1 MKSLELTKPITTE
14 SLLSEFESRFNMTMD
29 LTKFNEHELQDYANH
44 VRTKIHEITQN
55 THFGQELKDNSY
67 QKSQMML
74 DIINQAITERK
85 LGEYG
90 GDTGNSILD
99 KATAPIKDKLSKG
112 QALSP
117 EERTAAS
124 KLMAMKKMP
133 KGTGT
138 MMGVK
143 EVGEEQSE
151 INEVP
156 GAGLV
161 KRGLRSLGAKAAG
174 AIGMKGTAAGLKGA
188 AQADKKAREL
198 YTQLRRYAGQTGG
211 DVDALT
217 VTDLQSF
224 LQKQGYKTDRTPK
237 GPAGK
242 VLNKQQVDDILMKSV
257 QDTFRFQAPA
267 TAKSQEKSTMQTDFM
282 KQFKQ
287 MASDPATKKKLMS
300 ILQGQTVP
308 AESVT
313 ENPAMALGRV
323 AAKAAGSAAG
333 TTVANRAMNKLG
345 MKEGV
350 EEQSELI
357 LAAKD
362 MMDKVT
368 GYLED
373 LASMKT
379 EGMLELADRIR
390 DEMGAEKSD
399 AFLQK
404 IQPAI
409 EQAEATLT
417 TTRQELDNGVRIL
430 TGEEVASE
438 PMGADDTM
446 DMDTD
451 LDSLDTDMDD
461 TETDEFGASDA
472 EAGGTE
478 PEGREQRE
486 SKEVFEASNRLYSKL
501 AGK

>member
-1 MKSLELTKPITTE
+1 MKSLDLTKPLTTE
-14 SLLSEFESRFNMTMD
+14 SLLKEFESRFNMTMD
-29 LTKFNEHELQDYANH
+29 LSQFNEEELQDYANH

-55 THFGQELKDNSY
+55 THFGHELKDDGY
-67 QKSQMML
+67 QKNQMML

-85 LGEYG
+85 LAEYG
-90 GDTGNSILD
+90 GNTDNPVLD
-99 KATAPIKDKLSKG
+99 KATAPIKDKLKKG

-117 EERTAAS
+117 DEREAAS
-124 KLMAMKKMP
+124 KLMASK
-133 KGTGT
+133 T
-138 MMGVK
+138 
-143 EVGEEQSE
+143 
-151 INEVP
+151 NEVAP
-156 GAGLV
+156 LMA
-161 KRGLRSLGAKAAG
+161 LGTVAAR
-174 AIGMKGTAAGLKGA
+174 AAGTAAGTTA
-188 AQADKKAREL
+188 VNRIADKL
-198 YTQLRRYAGQTGG
+198 G
-211 DVDALT
+211 
-217 VTDLQSF
+217 
-224 LQKQGYKTDRTPK
+224 
-237 GPAGK
+237 
-242 VLNKQQVDDILMKSV
+242 
-257 QDTFRFQAPA
+257 
-267 TAKSQEKSTMQTDFM
+267 
-282 KQFKQ
+282 
-287 MASDPATKKKLMS
+287 ASK
-300 ILQGQTVP
+300 
-308 AESVT
+308 
-313 ENPAMALGRV
+313 
-323 AAKAAGSAAG
+323 
-333 TTVANRAMNKLG
+333 MNKDK
-345 MKEGV
+345 MIKKEGV

-368 GYLED
+368 SFLED

-430 TGEEVASE
+430 TGEEVASD

-451 LDSLDTDMDD
+451 LDSLDSEGGE
-461 TETDEFGASDA
+461 ETDEFGASDA

-486 SKEVFEASNRLYSKL
+486 SKEVFEASNRLFSKL

>member
-1 MKSLELTKPITTE
+1 MNSLELTKPLTTQ
-14 SLLSEFESRFNMTMD
+14 SLLKEFESRFNMTMD
-29 LTKFNEHELQDYANH
+29 LSKLSEEELQDYANH

-55 THFGQELKDNSY
+55 THFGQELKDSNY

-74 DIINQAITERK
+74 DIINQEVAQRK

-90 GDTGNSILD
+90 GGM
-99 KATAPIKDKLSKG
+99 ATDPEVKG
-112 QALSP
+112 
-117 EERTAAS
+117 
-124 KLMAMKKMP
+124 
-133 KGTGT
+133 
-138 MMGVK
+138 
-143 EVGEEQSE
+143 
-151 INEVP
+151 
-156 GAGLV
+156 
-161 KRGLRSLGAKAAG
+161 
-174 AIGMKGTAAGLKGA
+174 
-188 AQADKKAREL
+188 
-198 YTQLRRYAGQTGG
+198 
-211 DVDALT
+211 
-217 VTDLQSF
+217 
-224 LQKQGYKTDRTPK
+224 
-237 GPAGK
+237 
-242 VLNKQQVDDILMKSV
+242 
-257 QDTFRFQAPA
+257 
-267 TAKSQEKSTMQTDFM
+267 
-282 KQFKQ
+282 
-287 MASDPATKKKLMS
+287 
-300 ILQGQTVP
+300 
-308 AESVT
+308 
-313 ENPAMALGRV
+313 
-323 AAKAAGSAAG
+323 G
-333 TTVANRAMNKLG
+333 TTAISAKTKLDRG
-345 MKEGV
+345 QSLNQDEKKQVSKMLQREGV

-390 DEMGAEKSD
+390 DEMGADKAD

-451 LDSLDTDMDD
+451 LDSLDPEAGEGD
-461 TETDEFGASDA
+461 DEFGASDA

-486 SKEVFEASNRLYSKL
+486 SKEVFETSNRLIGKL
-501 AGK
+501 AGR

>member
-1 MKSLELTKPITTE
+1 MQSTELTKPVTTE
-14 SLLSEFESRFNMTMD
+14 SLLNEFESRFNQTMD
-29 LTKFNEHELQDYANH
+29 LSKFNEEELQDYANH

-55 THFGQELKDNSY
+55 THFGQELKDNNY

-74 DIINQAITERK
+74 DIINQEIQQRK

-90 GDTGNSILD
+90 GMNTDPETGKMVD
-99 KATAPIKDKLSKG
+99 KIKKVSGITDK
-112 QALSP
+112 
-117 EERTAAS
+117 E
-124 KLMAMKKMP
+124 KKEII
-133 KGTGT
+133 GGIVT
-138 MMGVK
+138 K
-143 EVGEEQSE
+143 EA
-151 INEVP
+151 EV
-156 GAGLV
+156 
-161 KRGLRSLGAKAAG
+161 
-174 AIGMKGTAAGLKGA
+174 
-188 AQADKKAREL
+188 
-198 YTQLRRYAGQTGG
+198 
-211 DVDALT
+211 
-217 VTDLQSF
+217 
-224 LQKQGYKTDRTPK
+224 
-237 GPAGK
+237 
-242 VLNKQQVDDILMKSV
+242 
-257 QDTFRFQAPA
+257 
-267 TAKSQEKSTMQTDFM
+267 
-282 KQFKQ
+282 
-287 MASDPATKKKLMS
+287 
-300 ILQGQTVP
+300 
-308 AESVT
+308 
-313 ENPAMALGRV
+313 
-323 AAKAAGSAAG
+323 
-333 TTVANRAMNKLG
+333 
-345 MKEGV
+345 KEGV

-446 DMDTD
+446 GMDAD
-451 LDSLDTDMDD
+451 LDSLDSEADA
-461 TETDEFGASDA
+461 ETDEFGASDA

-486 SKEVFEASNRLYSKL
+486 SKEVFETSNRLYSKL

>member
-1 MKSLELTKPITTE
+1 MKSLDLTKPLTTE
-14 SLLSEFESRFNMTMD
+14 SLLKEFESRFNMTMD
-29 LTKFNEHELQDYANH
+29 LSQFNEEELQDYANH

-55 THFGQELKDNSY
+55 THFGQELKDDSY

-85 LGEYG
+85 LAEYG
-90 GDTGNSILD
+90 GNTDNPVLD
-99 KATAPIKDKLSKG
+99 KATAPIKDKLKKG

-117 EERTAAS
+117 DEREAAS
-124 KLMAMKKMP
+124 KLMASK
-133 KGTGT
+133 T
-138 MMGVK
+138 
-143 EVGEEQSE
+143 
-151 INEVP
+151 NEVAP
-156 GAGLV
+156 L
-161 KRGLRSLGAKAAG
+161 AAM
-174 AIGMKGTAAGLKGA
+174 GMAAATAAGTAAGTA
-188 AQADKKAREL
+188 AVNRVADKL
-198 YTQLRRYAGQTGG
+198 G
-211 DVDALT
+211 
-217 VTDLQSF
+217 
-224 LQKQGYKTDRTPK
+224 
-237 GPAGK
+237 
-242 VLNKQQVDDILMKSV
+242 
-257 QDTFRFQAPA
+257 
-267 TAKSQEKSTMQTDFM
+267 
-282 KQFKQ
+282 
-287 MASDPATKKKLMS
+287 ASK
-300 ILQGQTVP
+300 
-308 AESVT
+308 
-313 ENPAMALGRV
+313 
-323 AAKAAGSAAG
+323 
-333 TTVANRAMNKLG
+333 MNKDK
-345 MKEGV
+345 MIKKEGV

-368 GYLED
+368 SFLED

-430 TGEEVASE
+430 TGEEVASD

-451 LDSLDTDMDD
+451 LDSLDSEGGE
-461 TETDEFGASDA
+461 ETDEFGASDA

-486 SKEVFEASNRLYSKL
+486 SKEVFEASNRLFSKL

>member
-1 MKSLELTKPITTE
+1 
-14 SLLSEFESRFNMTMD
+14 MD
-29 LTKFNEHELQDYANH
+29 ISQFNEEELQDYANH

-55 THFGQELKDNSY
+55 THFGQELKDDGY
-67 QKSQMML
+67 QKNQMML
-74 DIINQAITERK
+74 DIINQAINERK

-90 GDTGNSILD
+90 GNMGNPILD

-117 EERTAAS
+117 DERTAAS
-124 KLMAMKKMP
+124 KLMAMKQMP

-138 MMGVK
+138 MMGV
-143 EVGEEQSE
+143 
-151 INEVP
+151 
-156 GAGLV
+156 
-161 KRGLRSLGAKAAG
+161 
-174 AIGMKGTAAGLKGA
+174 
-188 AQADKKAREL
+188 
-198 YTQLRRYAGQTGG
+198 
-211 DVDALT
+211 
-217 VTDLQSF
+217 
-224 LQKQGYKTDRTPK
+224 
-237 GPAGK
+237 
-242 VLNKQQVDDILMKSV
+242 
-257 QDTFRFQAPA
+257 
-267 TAKSQEKSTMQTDFM
+267 
-282 KQFKQ
+282 
-287 MASDPATKKKLMS
+287 
-300 ILQGQTVP
+300 
-308 AESVT
+308 
-313 ENPAMALGRV
+313 
-323 AAKAAGSAAG
+323 
-333 TTVANRAMNKLG
+333 
-345 MKEGV
+345 KEGV

-390 DEMGAEKSD
+390 DEMGAEKAD
-399 AFLQK
+399 AFMQK

-430 TGEEVASE
+430 TGEEVASD

-446 DMDTD
+446 DLDTTDAD
-451 LDSLDTDMDD
+451 LDDSGVDD
-461 TETDEFGASDA
+461 LETDEFGASDA

-486 SKEVFEASNRLYSKL
+486 SKEVFEASNRLFSKL

>member
-1 MKSLELTKPITTE
+1 MNSLELTKPLTTE
-14 SLLSEFESRFNMTMD
+14 SLLNEFESRFNQTMD
-29 LTKFNEHELQDYANH
+29 LSKFNEEELQDYANH

-55 THFGQELKDNSY
+55 THFGQELKDNNY

-74 DIINQAITERK
+74 DIINQAISERK
-85 LGEYG
+85 LAEYG
-90 GDTGNSILD
+90 GSMSNDPMTKGANTAISAKTKLD
-99 KATAPIKDKLSKG
+99 KG
-112 QALSP
+112 QALDQD
-117 EERTAAS
+117 EKKVVS
-124 KLMAMKKMP
+124 KLI
-133 KGTGT
+133 
-138 MMGVK
+138 
-143 EVGEEQSE
+143 Q
-151 INEVP
+151 
-156 GAGLV
+156 
-161 KRGLRSLGAKAAG
+161 
-174 AIGMKGTAAGLKGA
+174 
-188 AQADKKAREL
+188 
-198 YTQLRRYAGQTGG
+198 
-211 DVDALT
+211 
-217 VTDLQSF
+217 
-224 LQKQGYKTDRTPK
+224 
-237 GPAGK
+237 
-242 VLNKQQVDDILMKSV
+242 
-257 QDTFRFQAPA
+257 
-267 TAKSQEKSTMQTDFM
+267 
-282 KQFKQ
+282 
-287 MASDPATKKKLMS
+287 
-300 ILQGQTVP
+300 
-308 AESVT
+308 
-313 ENPAMALGRV
+313 
-323 AAKAAGSAAG
+323 
-333 TTVANRAMNKLG
+333 
-345 MKEGV
+345 KEGV

-379 EGMLELADRIR
+379 EGALELVDRIR
-390 DEMGAEKSD
+390 DEMGADKAD

-451 LDSLDTDMDD
+451 LDSLDSEMDD

-486 SKEVFEASNRLYSKL
+486 SKEVFESSNRLYSKL

>member
-1 MKSLELTKPITTE
+1 MNSLELTKPLTTE
-14 SLLSEFESRFNMTMD
+14 SLLKEFESRFNMTMD
-29 LTKFNEHELQDYANH
+29 LSKLSEEELQDYANH

-55 THFGQELKDNSY
+55 THFGQELKDNNY

-74 DIINQAITERK
+74 DIINQEVAQRK

-90 GDTGNSILD
+90 GSMASDPEVKAGSTAISAKAKLD
-99 KATAPIKDKLSKG
+99 KG
-112 QALSP
+112 QTLSP
-117 EERTAAS
+117 NEKKQVS
-124 KLMAMKKMP
+124 KMLSTDEMKKMP

-138 MMGVK
+138 MMGV
-143 EVGEEQSE
+143 
-151 INEVP
+151 
-156 GAGLV
+156 
-161 KRGLRSLGAKAAG
+161 
-174 AIGMKGTAAGLKGA
+174 
-188 AQADKKAREL
+188 
-198 YTQLRRYAGQTGG
+198 
-211 DVDALT
+211 
-217 VTDLQSF
+217 
-224 LQKQGYKTDRTPK
+224 
-237 GPAGK
+237 
-242 VLNKQQVDDILMKSV
+242 
-257 QDTFRFQAPA
+257 
-267 TAKSQEKSTMQTDFM
+267 
-282 KQFKQ
+282 
-287 MASDPATKKKLMS
+287 
-300 ILQGQTVP
+300 
-308 AESVT
+308 
-313 ENPAMALGRV
+313 
-323 AAKAAGSAAG
+323 
-333 TTVANRAMNKLG
+333 
-345 MKEGV
+345 KEGV

-390 DEMGAEKSD
+390 DEMGADKAD

-409 EQAEATLT
+409 EQAESTLT

-451 LDSLDTDMDD
+451 LDSLDSEAGEED
-461 TETDEFGASDA
+461 DEFGASDA

-486 SKEVFEASNRLYSKL
+486 SKEVFETSNRLIGKL